1 MHIPDG
7 FVSNGV
13 NAATFAI
20 SGAVCA
26 VAVRRAGKTM
36 GEKQVPLMG
45 IAAAFIFAAQM
56 LNFPVVA
63 GTSGHFLGSLMAA
76 LLLGPL
82 NACLVMAVVLVI
94 QCLLFADGGVTA
106 LGANIFNMGIAG
118 GLGGWAVFKL
128 IKAFGPK
135 TRGWYLIA
143 AAGASWFSIVLS
155 ATCCAVELALSGTV
169 ALSAALPAMAGV
181 HAIIGIGEAIITTT
195 VISVV
200 MAARPDLIDG
210 GWLAPAEGSQA

>member
-20 SGAVCA
+20 TTAVCA
-26 VAVRRAGKTM
+26 VAVSRAEKTL

-45 IAAAFIFAAQM
+45 ITAAFIFAAQM

-63 GTSGHFLGSLMAA
+63 GTSGHFLGALMAA
-76 LLLGPL
+76 LLVGPL

-94 QCLLFADGGVTA
+94 QCLLFADGGITSI
-106 LGANIFNMGIAG
+106 GTNIFNMGIAG

-128 IKAFGPK
+128 IKAFGPG
-135 TRGWYLIA
+135 TRGWYFIA
-143 AAGASWFSIVLS
+143 AAVASWLSIVLS
-155 ATCCAVELALSGTV
+155 ASCCAVELALSGT
-169 ALSAALPAMAGV
+169 APLSVALPAMAGV
-181 HAIIGIGEAIITTT
+181 HAVIGIGEAIITTT

-200 MAARPDLIDG
+200 VAVRPDLIDG
-210 GWLAPAEGSQA
+210 GRLSPAEGSQA